1 MSMTYV
7 YVIDIVILFNVID
20 IVILF
25 TSNEVYYFDHEYLP
39 SGLPPFCLYI

>member
-1 MSMTYV
+1 MEITAV
-7 YVIDIVILFNVID
+7 VIYYSVLNVID

-39 SGLPPFCLYI
+39 SGLPPTCLYI